1 MVKQF
6 NEDTRVKIP
15 ATIHFLKL
23 GYDYQSISEA
33 KKNNCIDIDTNIFIN
48 RFKKSLENIN
58 NKKFTDDEIEDILID
73 ITRILK
79 NNDLG
84 KEFYNWLINP
94 QDKVKLIDFEDI
106 NNNDFAIVC
115 ELPFKDYQFE
125 DLFRPDINILING
138 MPLSFLEVKKPN
150 NPGGIRKEFN
160 RMKYRMSRPYFS
172 RFFNMFQVLSF
183 SNNMEYE
190 EADNVDNIRAG
201 SFYTSPNG
209 EKTRYSFLREDDS
222 QYIYNYD
229 YISISN
235 ETVRSVT
242 KDCGYDPSNC
252 DSPEFKSNL
261 EFTTPCNRF
270 ITSLYDKERLMYF
283 IKYGILYV
291 DDQIL
296 EKHIMRYPQFFA
308 SRNIIKRFEDGGKS
322 GIIWHTQG
330 SGKTALAAYSCKVIE
345 DYYSKQDI
353 NTRFYFVV
361 DRLDL
366 LTQAKREFTKRGFDV
381 ITCDNRLD
389 FQEELNKPLS
399 TIRSADSIGEIC
411 VVNIHKFI
419 DDMPKSSNDYGVN
432 VQRVFF
438 IDEAHR
444 SYASNG
450 TFFKNL
456 LSADTD
462 AIYLALTGT
471 PILTQKERTNLKFGD
486 YIHKYF
492 YDKSIADGY
501 TLRIKKEKIDT
512 TVKKQIRNEL
522 KISEDTDLED
532 PENFESKNYISC
544 IGNYIKDDFLEFRKF
559 PHDESVGAMIV
570 CKTNPQAEKMY
581 EWFKNNSDLRVG
593 LVISKDDGQDIINK
607 QNQLSFRNKTNE
619 ENPLDLLVVNLML
632 TTGYDVDRLKKL
644 YLLRGPK
651 AHSLLQ
657 TVSRVNRPYKA
668 PNGYNFSFGYIVDFV
683 DIETEY
689 DMTLANYIKELES
702 EFNEFPESTTLTGVV
717 VNNDYV
723 IEDYRN
729 NKAELD
735 GYHLE
740 TNNAEIFTQQISYF
754 NKDTLINIRKNLEA
768 MKSAY
773 MELLMSRDT
782 TFIKEIDYENINN
795 LLKCVRDRISFLNI
809 KEDPIETMLD
819 MPEEELGELIYEFKK
834 VKEGLLNLGNT
845 SEMDENF
852 EKLTKILR
860 SIQNELKKNE
870 NKNDPQLIKLNEWIM
885 SVFEKLY
892 DSDLDDIESII
903 DEAIEVLVEVKR
915 INAENDS
922 FIEKYGGNSAY
933 LKTYHF
939 IVKNYKLNQDTIT
952 CVLDVIY
959 EDINNVNMS
968 VLISKGRRNFVNKI
982 NADTSLILYE
992 KNVFNYVKSCYSPIL
1007 NELYTNLKIN
1017 EEGLNA

>member
-15 ATIHFLKL
+15 ATIHFLRL
-23 GYDYQSISEA
+23 GYEYQSINEA
-33 KKNNCIDIDTNIFIN
+33 KKNNFVDADTNIFIN
-48 RFKKSLENIN
+48 RFKQSIERIN
-58 NKKFTDDEIEDILID
+58 NQEFSDDDIEDFLVEIS
-73 ITRILK
+73 RILRNK
-79 NNDLG
+79 DLG

-94 QDKVKLIDFEDI
+94 QDKIKLVDFDNI
-106 NNNDFAIVC
+106 FNNDFAVVC
-115 ELPFKDYQFE
+115 ELPFKDYQF
-125 DLFRPDINILING
+125 DDSFRPDINILING
-138 MPLSFLEVKKPN
+138 IPLSFLEVKKPN

-160 RMKYRMSRPYFS
+160 RMKYRMSRPHFS

-209 EKTRYSFLREDDS
+209 EKTRYSFLREDDP
-222 QYIYNYD
+222 QHIYNYD
-229 YISISN
+229 YISIDN
-235 ETVRSVT
+235 ETIRHVT
-242 KDCGYDPSNC
+242 KDCGYNPSNC

-261 EFTTPCNRF
+261 EFTTPCNKF

-308 SRNIIKRFEDGGKS
+308 SRNIIKRLESGGKS

-366 LTQAKREFTKRGFDV
+366 LTQAKREFNKRGFDV
-381 ITCDNRLD
+381 VTCENKLE

-399 TIRSADSIGEIC
+399 TLRSNNSIGEIC

-419 DDMPKSSNDYGVN
+419 DDMPKSSDDYDIN

-450 TFFKNL
+450 IFFKNL

-462 AIYLALTGT
+462 AVYLALTGT
-471 PILTQKERTNLKFGD
+471 PILTKKERTKLKFGD

-522 KISEDTDLED
+522 KISDDTDLED

-544 IGNYIKDDFLEFRKF
+544 IGSYIEEDFLQFRQLAN
-559 PHDESVGAMIV
+559 DDTVGAMVV

-581 EWFKNNSDLRVG
+581 KWFKNHSDLRVG
-593 LVISKDDGQDIINK
+593 LVISKDDGQDITNK
-607 QNQLSFRNKTNE
+607 ENQLSFRNKGNV

-657 TVSRVNRPYKA
+657 TISRVNRPYRS
-668 PNGYNFSFGYIVDFV
+668 PNGYNYKFGYIVDFV

-689 DMTLANYIKELES
+689 DMTLASYIKELES
-702 EFNEFPESTTLTGVV
+702 EIKDFPESTPLVGVV
-717 VNNDYV
+717 VNNDHV
-723 IEDYRN
+723 IEDYRR

-735 GYHLE
+735 SYNLE
-740 TNNAEIFTQQISYF
+740 TNNAEKFSQQISQY
-754 NKDTLINIRKNLEA
+754 NQDTLINIRKNLEA

-782 TFIKEIDYENINN
+782 TYLKEIDFDNIKN

-809 KEDPIETMLD
+809 KEDPIPTITNI
-819 MPEEELGELIYEFKK
+819 PEEELSELIYEFKK
-834 VKEGLLNLGNT
+834 VKEALLNLGNT

-852 EKLTKILR
+852 EKLTKILL
-860 SIQNELKKNE
+860 SIRIELKKNA
-870 NKNDPQLIKLNEWIM
+870 NQNDPQIIKLNEWIM
-885 SVFEKLY
+885 SVFERLH
-892 DSDLDDIESII
+892 DSDLKDIESII
-903 DEAIEVLVEVKR
+903 DESLEVLAEVKK

-939 IVKNYKLNQDTIT
+939 ITKNYKLNENTIA
-952 CVLDVIY
+952 CVLDIIY
-959 EDINNVNMS
+959 QDINDVNIS
-968 VLISKGRRNFVNKI
+968 VLISKGRKNFINKI
-982 NADTSLILYE
+982 NADTSLTLYE
-992 KNVFNYVKSCYSPIL
+992 KNIFNDVKSCYEPIL
-1007 NELYTNLKIN
+1007 NELYSNLKVN
-1017 EEGLNA
+1017 DEGLNA